1 MIPSQ
6 WRYVWLWCNDFQ
18 FAICNQAQETFIL
31 QNTYLY
37 NITLRTLCITQ
48 YFFTI
53 WSFYYITYAMRSQY
67 WHYGHWLATKR
78 ACFFFIKVQKDR
90 FDSRKRPSRFMQKAA
105 LTHLFKPIIL
115 VSRLHLQVTNFWN
128 FRLFAH
134 LSNIYTVSQRCAL
147 DTIED
152 YRTQIRRVWLVDLTI
167 LSNFHIKT
175 SSLWSVSDYEC
186 HLLVFGRFLTSFDNR
201 LPFWYLFFITFTIT
215 WSQPAVFSREIFLH
229 ISPYSV

>member
-1 MIPSQ
+1 
-6 WRYVWLWCNDFQ
+6 
-18 FAICNQAQETFIL
+18 
-31 QNTYLY
+31 
-37 NITLRTLCITQ
+37 
-48 YFFTI
+48 
-53 WSFYYITYAMRSQY
+53 
-67 WHYGHWLATKR
+67 
-78 ACFFFIKVQKDR
+78 
-90 FDSRKRPSRFMQKAA
+90 MQKAA

-175 SSLWSVSDYEC
+175 SSL
-186 HLLVFGRFLTSFDNR
+186 
-201 LPFWYLFFITFTIT
+201 
-215 WSQPAVFSREIFLH
+215 
-229 ISPYSV
+229 